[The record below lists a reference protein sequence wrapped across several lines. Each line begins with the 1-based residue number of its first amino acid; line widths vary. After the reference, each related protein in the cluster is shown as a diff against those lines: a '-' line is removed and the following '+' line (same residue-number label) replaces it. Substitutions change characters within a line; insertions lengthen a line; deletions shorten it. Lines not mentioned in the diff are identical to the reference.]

1 MLFYDYV
8 LRKRQAVKAI
18 QFDGSLQYAREL
30 SKITD
35 GRLWPEFRG
44 DKFTGRLGV
53 HVKAMRHDEQDF
65 TLFAVAL
72 DYIIPDDDTMRRFI
86 VMKPETFE
94 ALYKQKP
101 RP

>member
-53 HVKAMRHDEQDF
+53 HVQAMRPNESDG
-65 TLFAVAL
+65 TLYAVAL
-72 DYIIPDDDTMRRFI
+72 DYIVPDDDTMRKFVI
-86 VMKPETFE
+86 MPPGVFE
-94 ALYKQKP
+94 ALYRIKP